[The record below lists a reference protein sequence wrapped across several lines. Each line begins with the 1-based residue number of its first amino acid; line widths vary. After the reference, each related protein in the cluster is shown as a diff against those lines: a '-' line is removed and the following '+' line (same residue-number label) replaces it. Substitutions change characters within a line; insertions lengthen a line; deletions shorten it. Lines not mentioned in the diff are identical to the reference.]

1 MTQQLFKQFGI
12 RHLRSGV
19 ASPTSN
25 SYCERQ
31 HRTYNQI
38 MRAFLHKYGR
48 DWDESAAYACY
59 AIINTH
65 AIAGTNVSPYE
76 LVFGR
81 KPEDP
86 NSVAVQDDA
95 LWGKKADKRYL
106 SPAEFSRLRRG
117 RMSEVKE
124 QVMMETMEAS
134 RRNQATLKKVQL
146 GCMRV

>member
-1 MTQQLFKQFGI
+1 MADLS
-12 RHLRSGV
+12 RRV
-19 ASPTSN
+19 AGAAA
-25 SYCERQ
+25 CV
-31 HRTYNQI
+31 
-38 MRAFLHKYGR
+38 AFLHKYGR

-59 AIINTH
+59 AINTH

-86 NSVAVQDDA
+86 NSVAVQDDE

-124 QVMMETMEAS
+124 QVMMESMEAS
-134 RRNQATLKKVQL
+134 SYDSRRGVHT
-146 GCMRV
+146 GP